1 MSLCFFIFRETR
13 KGLKSLD
20 YFCMEETRSKT
31 NIGIPPRQGEV
42 AVDSAFKTKSDLHL
56 ARKIWHCLGVL
67 FIIFLYHRLGRIK
80 GTEVAIV
87 VTASFLVVDILRQSI
102 PTLNRVVCLIL
113 SPIMR
118 ESERNTMAGTSWLM
132 IGTSVL
138 VFSFSQDVVTL
149 SLLFL
154 AIADPLAS
162 FVGNKYGKDK
172 IVGDKSLQGTLAAFF
187 ACMIVSA
194 CYFYFNNLM
203 TERILI
209 VSLLAGIIG
218 ALSELLPIWKLDD
231 NLTLPLLSAFLLR
244 YLFIVFGGA

>member
-1 MSLCFFIFRETR
+1 MDETQP
-13 KGLKSLD
+13 
-20 YFCMEETRSKT
+20 KT
-31 NIGIPPRQGEV
+31 NIGMSSQRREI
-42 AVDSAFKTKSDLHL
+42 ALDSAFKTKSDLHL
-56 ARKIWHCLGVL
+56 ARKVWHCLGVL
-67 FIIFLYHRLGRIK
+67 FVIFLYHRLGRIK

-87 VTASFLVVDILRQSI
+87 ITAAFLTVDILRQSL
-102 PTLNRVVCLIL
+102 PALNRVVCVIL

-118 ESERNTMAGTSWLM
+118 ESEKKTMAGTSWLM

-138 VFSFSQDVVTL
+138 VFTFSKDVVTL

-162 FVGNKYGKDK
+162 FVGHKYGKDK
-172 IVGDKSLQGTLAAFF
+172 IVGQKSLQGTLAAFF